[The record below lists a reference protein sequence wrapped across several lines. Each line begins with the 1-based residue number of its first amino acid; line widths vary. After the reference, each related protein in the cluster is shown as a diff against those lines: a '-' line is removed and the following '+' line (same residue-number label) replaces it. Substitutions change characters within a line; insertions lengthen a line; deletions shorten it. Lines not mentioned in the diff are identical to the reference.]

1 MFGGLLSNILVNYH
15 KQMYKVFYNQKP
27 IVLTTFLDQNSDSN
41 PLLFIKYIS
50 TEDIMKAL
58 KSKKTEGIRLY
69 HPVKEKLDFH
79 FLKKFPVVTAAG
91 GLVQHKNGK
100 YLFIYRNDKWDLP
113 KGKIEKKEIIMEAAV
128 REVMEETGVADLI
141 VKKKL
146 PITYHIY
153 NANGKFKLK
162 KTHWFLMHTHYKG
175 ALAPQVEENIQEAR
189 WVTQEDIMGLMDN
202 AYENIK
208 LLVEDLTAKVKP

>member
-1 MFGGLLSNILVNYH
+1 MFCGLLSNILVNYH

-153 NANGKFKLK
+153 NANGKPKLK

-175 ALAPQVEENIQEAR
+175 ALAPQLEENIQEAR
-189 WVTQEDIMGLMDN
+189 WVTQEEMTGLMDN

-208 LLVEDLTAKVKP
+208 LLVEDLTAKVKS